1 MKKQNMNQSKIK
13 ILPLLKPLFALF
25 PLLKKIPI
33 CIQYHLAFLEKLLLF
48 LLLVLSLLGKEINT
62 SYLHT

>member
-33 CIQYHLAFLEKLLLF
+33 CIQYHLAFFEKLLLF
-48 LLLVLSLLGKEINT
+48 LLVLSLLGKEINT